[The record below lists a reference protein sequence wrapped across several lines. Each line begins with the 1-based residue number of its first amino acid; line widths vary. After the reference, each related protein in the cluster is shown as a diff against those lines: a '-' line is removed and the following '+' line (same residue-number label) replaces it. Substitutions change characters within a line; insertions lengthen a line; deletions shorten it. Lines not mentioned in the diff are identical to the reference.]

1 MTLRMPRRALLLVAL
16 AASAASGCVSTSDI
30 ESIQGQLSDLQR
42 QVLQVQTQ
50 GSSKEEIGALQA
62 TVSQQT
68 QALLKSEADMQL
80 DLQNVSA
87 QIEQL
92 QAKLEDTNY
101 RLEQLSLQIAAT
113 NQALQSQTSQP
124 PVPDAPAPPVAAGDP
139 QSLYQSAYG
148 DYLRKNYDLAIA
160 GFQSYLDS
168 YPETELAD
176 NAAYWIG
183 ESLYGQGKFEAAIR
197 QFEELAARFPRSD
210 KTASASLKKAFAY
223 LERGNR
229 SQGVAELQRLLRD
242 YPNSDE
248 ASLARNRLRDLGV
261 DAR

>member
-1 MTLRMPRRALLLVAL
+1 MTLRAPRRVCLLLAL
-16 AASAASGCVSTSDI
+16 AASGCVSTSDI
-30 ESIQGQLSDLQR
+30 ESIQSQLADLQR

-80 DLQNVSA
+80 DLQSVSG

-113 NQALQSQTSQP
+113 NQALQSQPSQP
-124 PVPDAPAPPVAAGDP
+124 GPTAAPDAPPPPVAAGDP
-139 QSLYQSAYG
+139 QTLYQSAYG

-160 GFQSYLDS
+160 GFQAYLEA

-197 QFEELAARFPRSD
+197 QFDDLVARFPRSD
-210 KTASASLKKAFAY
+210 KTASAGLKKAFAY

-229 SQGVAELQRLLRD
+229 GQGIAELQRLLREF
-242 YPNSDE
+242 PQSDE

>member
-1 MTLRMPRRALLLVAL
+1 MMLRTPRSALLVLAL
-16 AASAASGCVSTSDI
+16 AASGCVSTSDI

-62 TVSQQT
+62 TVAQQT
-68 QALLKSEADMQL
+68 QSLLKSEADMQL
-80 DLQNVSA
+80 DLQSVSS

-113 NQALQSQTSQP
+113 NQTLQSQAP
-124 PVPDAPAPPVAAGDP
+124 PAPPPAAPEAPPAPVVAGDP

-160 GFQSYLDS
+160 GFQTYLDS

-183 ESLYGQGKFEAAIR
+183 ESLYGQGKFDAAIR
-197 QFEELAARFPRSD
+197 QFDELVARFPRSD

-229 SQGVAELQRLLRD
+229 SQGIAELQRLLRD
-242 YPNSDE
+242 YPKSDE

>member
-1 MTLRMPRRALLLVAL
+1 MTLRTPRCALFVLAL
-16 AASAASGCVSTSDI
+16 AASGCVSASDI
-30 ESIQGQLSDLQR
+30 ESIQSQLADLQR

-62 TVSQQT
+62 TVTQQT

-80 DLQNVSA
+80 DLQSVSD

-113 NQALQSQTSQP
+113 NQALQSQPSP
-124 PVPDAPAPPVAAGDP
+124 APAVDATPPAIAAGDP
-139 QSLYQSAYG
+139 QTLYQSAYG

-160 GFQSYLDS
+160 GFQAYLDS

-197 QFEELAARFPRSD
+197 QFDELVARFPRSD

-229 SQGVAELQRLLRD
+229 GQGIAQLQRLLRE
-242 YPNSDE
+242 YPTSDE
-248 ASLARNRLRDLGV
+248 ASLARNRLRDLGI

>member
-50 GSSKEEIGALQA
+50 GSSKEEIGALQ
-62 TVSQQT
+62 TSVSQQT
-68 QALLKSEADMQL
+68 QSLLKSEADMQL

-92 QAKLEDTNY
+92 QAKLEDTNH

-113 NQALQSQTSQP
+113 NQALQNQPTQP
-124 PVPDAPAPPVAAGDP
+124 PAPDAPPPVAVGDP

-183 ESLYGQGKFEAAIR
+183 ESLYGQGKFDAAIR
-197 QFEELAARFPRSD
+197 QFDELTARFPRSD